1 MFTRT
6 TLALSACV
14 LAVPMALLL
23 PLTALAQPAPSA
35 APVSPAPAPSA
46 PPTPPTPPTPPA
58 DPAKPAALN
67 LAAFP
72 PPQRLGIR
80 ANFLQR
86 QLGII
91 PTLVLVPDEGSYI
104 AAIRGWS
111 TGPKGATRYPVLID
125 DGSWA
130 SQQRIMRFA
139 RAFKPKSIVRW
150 QAPEAERRLPDDLD
164 ARRSLIESAVASAW
178 SVHAPA
184 PTTPAALRAEWKKF
198 DFEPAGA
205 VIAWPDDPA
214 WPAALALAAS
224 RGQPIIWVKPTNP
237 DVNGS
242 LDLPALDAISGAVIA
257 GLEETGYAFR
267 TLGDTIDALT
277 LCLNVPSK
285 VWLGDASEAKYYAT
299 TDVLGRTVK
308 EPRRDRWAYA
318 SQIFGDRPSSAYDA
332 MCGLFLVPDNA
343 WLFDGYD
350 STQPWVLWDMTRA
363 AEPLRQKAGM
373 TVLLDDPEGGAGA
386 SIREL
391 RDRAAGSN
399 PNQPARLPGIDAGLI
414 SFNTKGNPDF
424 FTLNP
429 GNAKP
434 ADIPLLRRPAMVY
447 FVHSFSF
454 NQPAN
459 LSTVAGVWLSR
470 GVYAYIGSVHEPTL
484 GGFTPT
490 PYLTGRM
497 AEGAAWAAAAREND
511 SKVWKIAVFGDA
523 LIAFGPQGPRLS
535 APLPLAQPTILADT
549 LAPLLIERKFADA
562 LRLLALQGRDADAAR
577 LCLAIAKDSP
587 ADLTPEA
594 ALAAVSSCFFSGDA
608 AAFQTAAT
616 ACLPALQDQQ
626 RVERERLQPVRDM
639 IWHALW
645 PDLGKLTPQQATL
658 LAGALR
664 PENLARDAQEGYA
677 AIMRTQGEDAAR
689 AFLDKARLMVK
700 DRETSDAID
709 KIGR

>member
-1 MFTRT
+1 MLIRT
-6 TLALSACV
+6 TLALAACM
-14 LAVPMALLL
+14 LAIPIA
-23 PLTALAQPAPSA
+23 PSITLAQPAPSSTP
-35 APVSPAPAPSA
+35 APPPPPLPAPAPSA
-46 PPTPPTPPTPPA
+46 PPA
-58 DPAKPAALN
+58 DAAKPAALN

-125 DGSWA
+125 DGSWS
-130 SQQRIMRFA
+130 SQQQIMRFA

-164 ARRSLIESAVASAW
+164 ARKALIESAVAAAW
-178 SVHAPA
+178 GVHAPA

-205 VIAWPDDPA
+205 VIAWPDDTA

-224 RGQPIIWVKPTNP
+224 RGQPIIWVKPTHS
-237 DVNGS
+237 DVNGA
-242 LDLPALDAISGAVIA
+242 LDLSTMDALSGAVIA
-257 GLEETGYAFR
+257 GLEDTGYAFR

-277 LCLNVPSK
+277 ICLNVPSK

-299 TDVLGRTVK
+299 TDALGRPVK

-332 MCGLFLVPDNA
+332 MCGLFLVPDSA

-350 STQPWVLWDMTRA
+350 STHPWVLWDMTRA
-363 AEPLRQKAGM
+363 AEPLRQKAGI

-391 RDRAAGSN
+391 RDRAAGVGHT
-399 PNQPARLPGIDAGLI
+399 PRVPGVDAGLI
-414 SFNTKGNPDF
+414 SFNTMGNPDF
-424 FTLNP
+424 FTLKP

-454 NQPAN
+454 NQPVN
-459 LSTVAGVWLSR
+459 LSTVAGVWLAR

-497 AEGAAWAAAAREND
+497 AEGAAWAAAPREND

-523 LIAFGPQGPRLS
+523 LITFGPQGPRLS
-535 APLPLAQPTILADT
+535 APLPLAQPVILADT
-549 LAPLLIERKFADA
+549 LTPLLKDRKFAEA

-587 ADLTPEA
+587 ANLTPDA

-608 AAFQTAAT
+608 AAFLTAAT

-658 LAGALR
+658 LTGALR
-664 PENLARDAQEGYA
+664 PENLARDAQEGYS
-677 AIMRTQGEDAAR
+677 AIMRAQGEDAAR